1 MPKRH
6 ISQIS
11 GGDLPQEIVIF
22 ENKDKKFHES
32 WTPNRSLANFPHPY
46 RVLLVGPPNVGKSNL
61 IKNLILHAKPPFEQ
75 AFLLY
80 PGGKGKSEGEIK
92 HKTDEYNDVEGIQ
105 GLDTIPPPEFFL
117 KAGDKKSKKTLVIL
131 DDMDLK
137 GISKEEK
144 TYLDRLFGTVS
155 THRNVSIFCTAQDWF
170 SIPPIIRR
178 MSNVWIIW
186 KHKDTASME
195 MISRKTGENLE
206 ELFRTVAPGQYD
218 SITIDGTAR
227 TPAPLRLNLFS
238 KVYATKKQPKN
249 QRSVS
254 QNVIFASS

>member
-1 MPKRH
+1 M
-6 ISQIS
+6 S
-11 GGDLPQEIVIF
+11 GGELPQEIVIF
-22 ENKDKKFHES
+22 ENKDKNFHES
-32 WTPNRSLANFPHPY
+32 WSPGRDLANFPHPY

-61 IKNLILHAKPPFEQ
+61 IKNLIMHAKPPFEQ

-80 PGGKGKSEGEIK
+80 PGGKGKNEGDIK

-105 GLDTIPPPEFFL
+105 GLDAIPPPDFFL

-137 GISKEEK
+137 GISRDEK
-144 TYLDRLFGTVS
+144 GHLDRLFGTVS
-155 THRNVSIFCTAQDWF
+155 THRNVSIYCTAQDWF

-206 ELFRTVAPGQYD
+206 ELFRTVAPGTYD
-218 SITIDGTAR
+218 SITIDGTSK
-227 TPAPLRLNLFS
+227 TPAPLRLNIFS
-238 KVYATKKQPKN
+238 KVYATKKRKN
-249 QRSVS
+249 KKEHVTE
-254 QNVIFASS
+254 VVLAST